1 MNIVTHTVKALLF
14 DLGGVVLDISFDKA
28 LERWSHHSGVGSDT
42 LKTRFTLDE
51 AYEQHERGEIGA
63 AAYYD
68 SLRTT
73 FGVTLS
79 DTELEEGWNAI
90 FLGEIP
96 ETVAL
101 LKRLKGNIPLYAF
114 SNTNAVHQLF
124 WSRRYANA
132 LAVFERVFVSSDMG
146 KRKPE
151 REAYLHVAAEMG
163 VGLENILF
171 FDDTEANVT
180 AARALAMQAVLV
192 TSPEDVFTAVKP
204 LL

>member
-1 MNIVTHTVKALLF
+1 MDTVTHTVKALLF
-14 DLGGVVLDISFDKA
+14 DLGGVVLDISFEAA
-28 LERWSHHSGVGSDT
+28 LERWSHHSGVGSAM
-42 LKTRFTLDE
+42 LKARFTPDE
-51 AYEQHERGEIGA
+51 AYERHERGEIEA

-68 SLRTT
+68 SLRTA

-79 DTELEEGWNAI
+79 DEQFEEGWNAI

-101 LKRLKGNIPLYAF
+101 LKRLHGRIPLYAF
-114 SNTNAVHQLF
+114 SNTNAVHKLF
-124 WSRRYANA
+124 WSERYASA

-151 REAYLHVAAEMG
+151 REAFEHVATEMG

-171 FDDTEANVT
+171 FDDTEVNVT

-192 TSPEDVFTAVKP
+192 TSPDDVFTAVKP
-204 LL
+204 FL